1 MAFIAA
7 VTVLIIYAFQDKI
20 EWCRQ
25 QISFR
30 FKLHNIEEMKL
41 KMPKRWLWF
50 FTIIYFIVG
59 FSIAIC
65 QAIILSKGNQ
75 STRHWFTD
83 QIIAARFAFAAV
95 LILTGIFS
103 IALMLFPKKRTSN
116 LFCFLFA
123 IVSLVLASI
132 ASSYEIYGY
141 NMGNFQPRNQEE
153 FFEHKSRLDINKGIY
168 DWLPLIKCLKLNINL
183 PYISYISFSLPF

>member
-1 MAFIAA
+1 MSAAFIAA
-7 VTVLIIYAFQDKI
+7 ETIIIYAFQNKL

-30 FKLHNIEEMKL
+30 FKLHTIEEMKL

-50 FTIIYFIVG
+50 FTIIYFVVG

-75 STRHWFTD
+75 SPRPWITD
-83 QIIAARFAFAAV
+83 QIIAARFAFSAV

-103 IALMLFPKKRTSN
+103 ITLMLFAKKRTSN

-123 IVSLVLASI
+123 IVSLVLASK
-132 ASSYEIYGY
+132 ASSCCTT
-141 NMGNFQPRNQEE
+141 GNFQPRNPME
-153 FFEHKSRLDINKGIY
+153 FLEHKSRLDINKGIY
-168 DWLPLIKCLKLNINL
+168 DWLPLIKCLKLDINQHYKL
-183 PYISYISFSLPF
+183 YILFFAF